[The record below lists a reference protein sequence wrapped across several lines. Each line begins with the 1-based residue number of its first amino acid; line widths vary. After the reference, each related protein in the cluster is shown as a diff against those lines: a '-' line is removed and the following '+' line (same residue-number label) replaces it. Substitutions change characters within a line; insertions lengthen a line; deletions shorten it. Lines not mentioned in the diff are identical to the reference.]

1 MLALVLVWI
10 KNSGAA
16 STGRYI
22 ASDNEGNP
30 RKLSLDSLDFSS
42 NLSSEN
48 TLKGQYVPD
57 ADKWRY
63 RPDNRGK
70 YVHIPVPYNGTVAI
84 LLICKHYLTSTGWND
99 LTSGGYGPFM
109 NPYEHDGRAYE
120 HDER

>member
-1 MLALVLVWI
+1 MLVWI

-22 ASDNEGNP
+22 SSGNEGNP
-30 RKLSLDSLDFSS
+30 RKLSLDSKLDFTS

-48 TLKGQYVPD
+48 TLKGKYVPD
-57 ADKWRY
+57 ADKWAY

-70 YVHIPVPYNGTVAI
+70 YVHIHIPYNGTYGSN
-84 LLICKHYLTSTGWND
+84 LLICKHYITFSGWND
-99 LTSGGYGPFM
+99 LTSGGYGPFK